1 MVHII
6 KCTALD
12 GAIDQSR
19 DECTSQLPVTIYD
32 GNMEKVN
39 GTRYAN
45 AVTRILFPVGTRVEC
60 SSTLPVSYQ
69 LDDGSYLCK
78 GKEFFPCRDI
88 SVFQPSIADQ
98 AETLSKEFTTL
109 LGIGIMAQ
117 SKITAIAHRAFEG
130 VLKSH
135 YMASQIYK
143 NLEK

>member
-1 MVHII
+1 M
-6 KCTALD
+6 
-12 GAIDQSR
+12 
-19 DECTSQLPVTIYD
+19 
-32 GNMEKVN
+32 
-39 GTRYAN
+39 
-45 AVTRILFPVGTRVEC
+45 EC

-130 VLKSH
+130 VLKS
-135 YMASQIYK
+135 
-143 NLEK
+143 N